1 MTAPAPAD
9 GTDRRSGEPGGSAV
23 SDAGGADDGR
33 PANGGP
39 GGGRAD
45 GGQGGSSG
53 AEGSGSSWA
62 EGSGIV
68 SSYHDLGAALEDQ
81 DGAGVAWAAAAAGL
95 DTLGFVA
102 DPFGA
107 LGSALAGWAIE
118 HLWFLREPLDAL
130 AGDPDEIAAVARSR
144 QELARELTAAAAALR
159 ATAADACG
167 AWQGTACD
175 GFADTAGEGAAAAA
189 RAAEQ
194 SMLVADLVLR
204 TGATVGAERAILRD
218 AVADFLASL
227 VSAGVLS
234 LITSGAAAP
243 LTVTNAVLDAVQLGH
258 RLSDRVTALIEALRR
273 AAGVAE
279 EAERVLRAALPQL
292 DRAVE
297 HGKQDAAARASAAE
311 GRAEPAP

>member
-9 GTDRRSGEPGGSAV
+9 ETDRRSGDPVEGSAV
-23 SDAGGADDGR
+23 E
-33 PANGGP
+33 
-39 GGGRAD
+39 GRAV
-45 GGQGGSSG
+45 
-53 AEGSGSSWA
+53 EGSA
-62 EGSGIV
+62 VEGSGIV
-68 SSYHDLGAALEDQ
+68 SSYHDLGAALDEQ
-81 DGAGVAWAAAAAGL
+81 DAAGVAWAAAAAGL

-144 QELARELTAAAAALR
+144 QELARELTAGATALR
-159 ATAADACG
+159 ASAADARG
-167 AWQGTACD
+167 AWQGTASD
-175 GFADTAGEGAAAAA
+175 GFAGTAGEGAAAAA

-194 SMLVADLVLR
+194 SMLVAELVLR

-218 AVADFLASL
+218 AVADFLGSL

-243 LTVTNAVLDAVQLGH
+243 LTVTNALLDAVQLGH
-258 RLSDRVTALIEALRR
+258 RLSDRVATLIEALRR

-297 HGKQDAAARASAAE
+297 HGKQEAAARASAAG
-311 GRAEPAP
+311 GRADPAP